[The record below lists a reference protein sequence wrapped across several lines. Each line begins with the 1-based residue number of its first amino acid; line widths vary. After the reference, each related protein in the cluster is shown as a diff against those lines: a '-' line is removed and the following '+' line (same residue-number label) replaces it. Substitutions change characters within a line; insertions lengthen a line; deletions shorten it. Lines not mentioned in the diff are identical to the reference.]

1 MLFTYLKH
9 VGKSSQEARGRG
21 ISTGRLTTLRR
32 SADFQV
38 TSRRPP
44 AFQRFA
50 VRVPPLVCVNDRCV
64 ACESSPAAA
73 GDRRQYDPLS
83 IRLLPFLRRPQATE
97 LLQSASTSEV
107 LRRWSG
113 PHALMV
119 AR

>member
-1 MLFTYLKH
+1 MLFIYLKH
-9 VGKSSQEARGRG
+9 VGKSSQEVLGRV

-73 GDRRQYDPLS
+73 GDRRQYNQ
-83 IRLLPFLRRPQATE
+83 LLPFLRRPQATE
-97 LLQSASTSEV
+97 LLQSASMSKEIG
-107 LRRWSG
+107 RASCRE
-113 PHALMV
+113 
-119 AR
+119 